1 MANITITKTGNLINV
16 DFGIYSVSKDVDGKK
31 ATYKAEDISIIWLEK
46 DDSIVNVKMKDAIT
60 TAHWLLSYDGISGAY
75 QVDTID
81 GIAPTS
87 NQDLMD
93 KLNALR

>member
-1 MANITITKTGNLINV
+1 MANIVITKTANLINV
-16 DFGIYSVSKDVDGKK
+16 DFGIYSVSNDVDGKK
-31 ATYKAEDISIIWLEK
+31 ATYKVEDISIIWLEK
-46 DDSIVNVKMKDAIT
+46 EESIVNLKMKDAIT
-60 TAHWLLSYDGISGAY
+60 TDHWLLSYDGISGTY

-81 GIAPTS
+81 GVAPTS